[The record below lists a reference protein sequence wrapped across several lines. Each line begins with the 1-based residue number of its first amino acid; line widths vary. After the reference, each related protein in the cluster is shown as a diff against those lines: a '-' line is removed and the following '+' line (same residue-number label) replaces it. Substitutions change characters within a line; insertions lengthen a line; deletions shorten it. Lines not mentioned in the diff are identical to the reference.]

1 MRNPGPR
8 AGARGHLRLLA
19 VVVAAVAL
27 LAGCDLATGTVR
39 TATELRDAGIRN
51 PDLQYDN
58 GVARVEFDPAGGPAE
73 GLREQQRAAE
83 VIWRNLPFRVD
94 RITVTARGQDS
105 LFAQRTFSRA
115 ELEARFGP
123 RPAGLDHSP
132 GDIARRVL
140 LWASIAGLLLLLIVV
155 LIVVLVVRAVRRR
168 PPPQPA
174 GAWQQQP
181 SPQPWGRPG
190 YGQQAT
196 PPQPWGQPGYGQP
209 TQPQWPQPPGGQQ
222 PPAQPWG
229 QPGYGQQAEPQWP
242 QPAEQRPGA
251 GEWGPSPEQPGPPPE
266 GEPPPRQPGQ
276 ARPPE
281 GEAPSEGRDQGPVPP
296 P

>member
-8 AGARGHLRLLA
+8 AGVRGRLRLLA

-39 TATELRDAGIRN
+39 TATELQDAGIRN
-51 PDLQYDN
+51 PNLQYDN
-58 GVARVEFDPAGGPAE
+58 GVARVEFDPAAGPVE
-73 GLREQQRAAE
+73 GLREQERAAE

-94 RITVTARGQDS
+94 RITVTSRDQDS
-105 LFAQRTFSRA
+105 LFAQRTYPRA

-123 RPAGLDHSP
+123 RPAGLDQSP

-155 LIVVLVVRAVRRR
+155 LIIVLVVRAVRRR

-174 GAWQQQP
+174 GAWQQ
-181 SPQPWGRPG
+181 
-190 YGQQAT
+190 
-196 PPQPWGQPGYGQP
+196 
-209 TQPQWPQPPGGQQ
+209 

-229 QPGYGQQAEPQWP
+229 QPGYGPPPPGYGQQATQQPWGQPQWP
-242 QPAEQRPGA
+242 QPAQQRPGA
-251 GEWGPSPEQPGPPPE
+251 GGAA
-266 GEPPPRQPGQ
+266 PPPRPGQ

-281 GEAPSEGRDQGPVPP
+281 GEAPSEERDQGPVPP